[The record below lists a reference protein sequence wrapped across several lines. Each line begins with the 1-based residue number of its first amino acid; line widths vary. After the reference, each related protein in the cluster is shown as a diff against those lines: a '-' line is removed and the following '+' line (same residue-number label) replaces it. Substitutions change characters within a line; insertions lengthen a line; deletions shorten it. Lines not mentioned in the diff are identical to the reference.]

1 VIVALGVLFVI
12 TPFVPK
18 LNREWRPD
26 ALMSRAGSVAR

>member
-1 VIVALGVLFVI
+1 MIIALGVLFLL

-26 ALMSRAGSVAR
+26 ALISARARVAR